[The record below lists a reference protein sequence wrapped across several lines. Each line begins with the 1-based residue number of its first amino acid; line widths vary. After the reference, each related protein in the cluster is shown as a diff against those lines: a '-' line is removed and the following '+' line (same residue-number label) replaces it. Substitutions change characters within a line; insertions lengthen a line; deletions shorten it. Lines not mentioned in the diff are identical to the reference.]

1 MSKFKI
7 CLVSSQHLSY
17 NPRLLKEADALHEA
31 GYSVRVVAMHLEPA
45 KAAWDA
51 RLMAGRSWQL
61 ETVNAARD
69 SIAGRL
75 RWLIGALLQR
85 FASQGRGLEGGG
97 IRHYSAMRRLAS
109 REKAD
114 LFIGHNLQALPV
126 AAAAAQRWGAK
137 LGFDAE
143 DFHRGE
149 IPERDEPQRS
159 RREWIEAVEQEFIP
173 RCDHLTAASDGIGDA
188 YAASLGVRKPVTILN
203 VFPLAER
210 SAGLTAEA
218 LREERQGDGVSL
230 YWYSQ
235 VIGRDRGLD
244 DALNVLA
251 QIKSGVRLHLRG
263 RWANGYER
271 DFRQRCQVLGIENRV
286 HVLPPVP
293 PEQLIER
300 AAQHDVGLALEVGE
314 TQNRRIAVTNKIL
327 NYFLAG
333 LAIAATDVPGQRA
346 ILANTPEAGFLFTP
360 GDVVSLTKRLRAW
373 IDEPQA
379 LRAAKASSLHLGIS
393 RYCWDKEKEKLLR
406 SVHDVLGAGVGVRN

>member
-1 MSKFKI
+1 MTKSSI
-7 CLVSSQHLSY
+7 CLISSQHLSY

-31 GYSVRVVAMHLEPA
+31 GCSVRVVAMRLEPA

-51 RLMAGRSWQL
+51 RLMAGRSWKL

-69 SIAGRL
+69 NIAGRL
-75 RWLIGALLQR
+75 RWLIGALQQR
-85 FASQGRGLEGGG
+85 FAARGQGLEAGG
-97 IRHYSAMRRLAS
+97 IRHYSAMCRLAA

-114 LFIGHNLQALPV
+114 LFIAHNLQALPV

-149 IPERDEPQRS
+149 ILEGDEQQRS
-159 RREWIEAVEQEFIP
+159 RREWIEALETKYIP

-188 YAASLGVRKPVTILN
+188 YAACLGVRKPVTILN

-210 SAGLTAEA
+210 CVGISAES
-218 LREERQGDGVSL
+218 LREERRGDGISL

-244 DALNVLA
+244 DALKALQ
-251 QIKSGVRLHLRG
+251 QIKGGARLHLRG
-263 RWANGYER
+263 HWANGYER
-271 DFRQRCQVLGIENRV
+271 DFRQHCRELGIEDRV

-300 AAQHDVGLALEVGE
+300 AAQHDIGLALEPG
-314 TQNRRIAVTNKIL
+314 NRPNNAIATSNKLLSCFI
-327 NYFLAG
+327 AG
-333 LAIAATDVPGQRA
+333 LAIAATDVPGQRV
-346 ILANTPEAGFLFTP
+346 ILKNTPDAGFLYTP
-360 GDVVSLTKRLRAW
+360 GDVASLTKRLRAW

-379 LRAAKASSLHLGIS
+379 LRAAKASSLQLGVS
-393 RYCWDKEKEKLLR
+393 RFCWDLEKEKLLR
-406 SVHDVLGAGVGVRN
+406 AVHDLLHEDIGIRS